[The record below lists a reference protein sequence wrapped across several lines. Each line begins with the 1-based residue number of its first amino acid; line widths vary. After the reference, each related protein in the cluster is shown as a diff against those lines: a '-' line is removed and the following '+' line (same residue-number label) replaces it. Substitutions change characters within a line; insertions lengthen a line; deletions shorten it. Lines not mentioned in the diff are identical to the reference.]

1 MFCSRCGKENSKE
14 SKYCSA
20 CGVSLQQSS
29 VAGPSGI
36 GSEAKQL
43 AVKSPINFQEFLK
56 RKAERRKEH
65 FKPKSAKKVEK
76 DVSINIGIMRYV
88 NGTLKFCRGRNL
100 PVTVPFSASRD
111 DILTKAVTKHA
122 NHDKN
127 LIRDDLRYTLV
138 YPDGS
143 EVKTLPGSSDFFI
156 LHKYKD
162 EIGKSYSRVTL
173 YIATKSDVSD
183 ALFSE
188 LEENCTANEL
198 SSDDESSTS
207 VKELLVPTFLP
218 KPETSE
224 PGIREVDS
232 KEEESFDSKEGESV
246 ADPAENTRQLEV
258 ECPTCSRLFPLNE
271 IAEHADL
278 CADVW
283 IGTLEDEAVLIT
295 AEETENPPSTADDT
309 TDPTSVETGSIAS
322 PDGLAAILETLQQ
335 QYVSEKEVRV
345 NIRRK
350 HIWSDFKQARKKF
363 NLVPSN
369 KIKVVFLGEPAVDD
383 GGPRREFFSGKFN

>member
-1 MFCSRCGKENSKE
+1 MFCSRCGKEACEE

-20 CGVSLQQSS
+20 CGFSLLQSS

-36 GSEAKQL
+36 GSEAKQPV
-43 AVKSPINFQEFLK
+43 VKSPINFQESLK
-56 RKAERRKEH
+56 RKAESRKEH
-65 FKPKSAKKVEK
+65 FKFKPKSAKKVEK

-100 PVTVPFSASRD
+100 PVTVPSSASRD

-127 LIRDDLRYTLV
+127 LIRDDLRYTLL
-138 YPDGS
+138 YPDGT
-143 EVKTLPGSSDFFI
+143 EVKTLPGSSDCFI

-188 LEENCTANEL
+188 LEEKCTASEL
-198 SSDDESSTS
+198 SSDDESSTL
-207 VKELLVPTFLP
+207 VKELSVPTFLP
-218 KPETSE
+218 KPQTFE
-224 PGIREVDS
+224 PSIKEVDS
-232 KEEESFDSKEGESV
+232 KEEESV
-246 ADPAENTRQLEV
+246 AYPAENTHQREV
-258 ECPTCSRLFPLNE
+258 ECPTCSRFFPLNK
-271 IAEHADL
+271 IADHADL

-283 IGTLEDEAVLIT
+283 IGTVEGEAVLIT

-309 TDPTSVETGSIAS
+309 ANPTSVETGSIVC
-322 PDGLAAILETLQQ
+322 PDDLTAILETLQQ
-335 QYVSEKEVRV
+335 QYVSGKEVRV

-363 NLVPSN
+363 NL
-369 KIKVVFLGEPAVDD
+369 
-383 GGPRREFFSGKFN
+383 

>member
-1 MFCSRCGKENSKE
+1 M
-14 SKYCSA
+14 
-20 CGVSLQQSS
+20 
-29 VAGPSGI
+29 
-36 GSEAKQL
+36 
-43 AVKSPINFQEFLK
+43 
-56 RKAERRKEH
+56 
-65 FKPKSAKKVEK
+65 EK

-143 EVKTLPGSSDFFI
+143 EVKTLPGSSDCFI

-218 KPETSE
+218 KPQTSE

-232 KEEESFDSKEGESV
+232 KEEESFVSKEDESV
-246 ADPAENTRQLEV
+246 ANPAENTRQREV

-283 IGTLEDEAVLIT
+283 IGTVEDEAVLIT
-295 AEETENPPSTADDT
+295 AEETENPPSTADDDT

-322 PDGLAAILETLQQ
+322 PDGLTAILETLQQ